1 MFFIGVS
8 VATVERIIHEGQKSL
23 EKTGKEPFS
32 SPKKKRV
39 RISTVT
45 DLPEYQ
51 SRDIRR
57 IIHDFHKTENCR
69 VNVRKLNEKI
79 KKDLDIS
86 VSDTSLRRILKKLSF
101 RWRKTENNRKLLVEK
116 MEIRSLRVKY
126 LRQIK
131 NFRSQNRPII
141 FVDETYVHS
150 GHTSSKS
157 WTDNTTKGLFTTI
170 SKGNR
175 LIIVHAGGEMGFI
188 KDSLLMFKSG
198 SKSGDYHDEMNGQ
211 NYRKWVEEKLIPNL
225 PANSVVVCDNA
236 SYHNV
241 QANRAP
247 NSNSLKNEMI
257 QWLTEK
263 NIPFNPSSL
272 KPELYQLI
280 KWNKDRYV
288 TYLFDDIF
296 SQHGHT
302 LLRLPPYHPDLNP
315 IELIWA
321 TVKHNISRR
330 NVTFQLNDV
339 KTIAEE
345 EFKNIDAN
353 EWKKRCDHVV
363 KIENEYFD
371 REVQTDM
378 LFEINPVIISLDETG
393 SSSSS
398 EDDSES
404 EDDN

>member
-150 GHTSSKS
+150 GHKSSKS